1 MICDAR
7 GRDDEQKQRDLPGA
21 RKLRRNVQKE
31 RCVLINGRRRGSGRR
46 LRRKHG
52 GSWRRFG
59 VSKEEGGACSKA
71 ATKNTNA
78 ISGHRRKVKAC

>member
-1 MICDAR
+1 MVYGEEAEGGCVESPA
-7 GRDDEQKQRDLPGA
+7 GPG
-21 RKLRRNVQKE
+21 E
-31 RCVLINGRRRGSGRR
+31 
-46 LRRKHG
+46 
-52 GSWRRFG
+52 G